1 MLQGTVLAHGV
12 APTPAI
18 VQGSTQH
25 VSFLSIHYSRR
36 HASAHFSNRETMDL
50 RPFLSDNLENFR
62 ALFQTWFLS
71 ANIDKSIAIA
81 SESKLVLS
89 TLYASIKRK
98 ELITFAST
106 SGSPLLE
113 HLKSHKV
120 GLLLVTEGLE
130 DMSGD
135 QFIETALTLQ
145 PDLRSVLL
153 VESHLLEGEP
163 LKIYKSDVII
173 ASRDMLN
180 RDFALRAG
188 VLAALGGARYR
199 SPSINSYS
207 SGVGIELTA
216 TERKMLEFYAAG
228 LTIAEMAERLPYT
241 KNTVKTYS
249 RNLLQK
255 LGVGN
260 RQKAISAAIG
270 LGFKTL
276 LIDEQPGRQS

>member
-1 MLQGTVLAHGV
+1 
-12 APTPAI
+12 
-18 VQGSTQH
+18 
-25 VSFLSIHYSRR
+25 
-36 HASAHFSNRETMDL
+36 MDL
-50 RPFLSDNLENFR
+50 RPFLSDNLEKFR
-62 ALFQTWFLS
+62 ALFQAWFLS

-81 SESKLVLS
+81 SESRLVLS

-106 SGSPLLE
+106 SGNSLLA

-135 QFIETALTLQ
+135 QFIQKALTLQ
-145 PDLRSVLL
+145 PNLRSVLL
-153 VESHLLEGEP
+153 VESHLLERQP
-163 LKIYKSDVII
+163 PKIYNSDVVI

-180 RDFALRAG
+180 TDFSLRAG

-216 TERKMLEFYAAG
+216 TERQILEFYAAG

-241 KNTVKTYS
+241 KSTVKTYS

-270 LGFKTL
+270 FGLKNLVT
-276 LIDEQPGRQS
+276 DERIGGES